1 MFNMVVF
8 FQMEKERPSAT
19 VFHGYETRAP
29 AEGLKRHLVFEM
41 FEASA
46 QQQADRTREMVSY

>member
-8 FQMEKERPSAT
+8 FQMEKERPSAM
-19 VFHGYETRAP
+19 VFHGGETRAP
-29 AEGLKRHLVFEM
+29 AEGLKRHLVFET

>member
-1 MFNMVVF
+1 
-8 FQMEKERPSAT
+8 MENERPSAM
-19 VFHGYETRAP
+19 VFHGGETRAP
-29 AEGLKRHLVFEM
+29 AEGLKRHLVFET